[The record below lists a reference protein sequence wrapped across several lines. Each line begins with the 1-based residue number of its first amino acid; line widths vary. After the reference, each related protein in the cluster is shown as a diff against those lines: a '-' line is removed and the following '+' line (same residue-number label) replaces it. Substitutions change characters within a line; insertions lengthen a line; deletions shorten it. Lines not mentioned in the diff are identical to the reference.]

1 MTNAVAF
8 SWLNMLTTPL
18 EPVKTTKDSAAKAPA
33 RAPRP
38 MQKPI
43 EFKRRV
49 ATRICNQMYGQST
62 APEESDII
70 ERLREEA
77 MMPPRVAKAFLHD
90 YKTEHKM

>member
-43 EFKRRV
+43 EFKRRARRGNDV
-49 ATRICNQMYGQST
+49 APGRKSI
-62 APEESDII
+62 
-70 ERLREEA
+70 
-77 MMPPRVAKAFLHD
+77 PPRLQNRTQNVRYYYGHRN
-90 YKTEHKM
+90 